1 MAAKCLFILFIADIL
16 NYDGSVLNL
25 HLWDVFIQEQQG
37 GIRVQNNQIK
47 TKIDQGAK

>member
-1 MAAKCLFILFIADIL
+1 MPVYIIHSWHT
-16 NYDGSVLNL
+16 YDGSVFSL

-37 GIRVQNNQIK
+37 GIRLQNNQIK